1 MFCTYILHFHSKILV
16 SIQVY
21 DIDLYHTISPSRI
34 QEAEIHLTHTTQHF
48 HTLPTKVNKGTHIH
62 NTTVCHYLHTSVS
75 LKRQICH
82 KSLSRLTKKFFSLQS
97 SKIQDSHFSPSF
109 QSGHRNQMAHQ
120 ASEILI
126 NIPRRFTTYLYVSIV
141 YQHKYDGI

>member
-48 HTLPTKVNKGTHIH
+48 HMLPTKVNKGTHIH

-75 LKRQICH
+75 LKRQIRH
-82 KSLSRLTKKFFSLQS
+82 KSLSRLTKKNS
-97 SKIQDSHFSPSF
+97 SPYKVVKFRTATFLHLSKVDT
-109 QSGHRNQMAHQ
+109 
-120 ASEILI
+120 EIRWHTR
-126 NIPRRFTTYLYVSIV
+126 P
-141 YQHKYDGI
+141 